1 MREEANRRAARERMA
16 KQEMED
22 LQAAIEASKEI
33 NHPEQDQPKPKKR
46 QRLEPPAKKP
56 AMSRA
61 AKRLETCPGVKETSA
76 SGKIMRPIPDLW
88 KVKQEPLR
96 DIKLED
102 LAAQANA
109 RWSADGPTAGL
120 LGHDSTFSFSPLR
133 LRDGKFS
140 SFRNFFDGITLMILC
155 GVRNSVIQGSSC

>member
-22 LQAAIEASKEI
+22 LQAAIEASKET
-33 NHPEQDQPKPKKR
+33 NHPEQDQPKPQKR

-88 KVKQEPLR
+88 KVKKEPPQ

-102 LAAQANA
+102 HAVLDNG
-109 RWSADGPTAGL
+109 SIAGL
-120 LGHDSTFSFSPLR
+120 LGHDSPFSFPPLR
-133 LRDGKFS
+133 GSHLRRSGA
-140 SFRNFFDGITLMILC
+140 RTGPAT
-155 GVRNSVIQGSSC
+155 G